1 MCPVRNEVV
10 QREADRVASA
20 CETTDE
26 LIDLIYAILLG
37 EASWQQFLDTL
48 AAGMPNGKTVM
59 VMHGIANPQEGYVPF
74 SAGFDDKA
82 IETYN
87 AHYADLNVWQPPLT
101 RQKAGI
107 GVTDDELLPSED
119 LVKSEFFNDY
129 LIPNEIQMMACARIG
144 SDKRYSFSV
153 AALSARADPELKTE
167 MADRLSGLGP
177 HLKRAFDYYR
187 REGSNRAATEIGA
200 ALLDALD
207 IGLVVIGDDARV
219 KTISDAGQ
227 AMLAEN
233 SPVRISPLGQFGFRD
248 AQLQTVLNGMLER
261 KYAGPKVVSL
271 FSHGTK
277 LNLIHVNKDHVS
289 LYFEGPTVIV
299 LMEQLGRGATAFDP
313 QLVSLVYGL
322 TKAETRAVSGIV
334 AGKSVDQIAQEASLS
349 RETIRVQM
357 KSLYA
362 KTGASSE
369 ADILRLLKFRPAP

>member
-1 MCPVRNEVV
+1 M
-10 QREADRVASA
+10 ASA

-48 AAGMPNGKTVM
+48 AAGIPNGKAVM
-59 VMHGIANPQEGYVPF
+59 AMHGIASPEEGYVPI
-74 SAGFDDKA
+74 SAGFDGKA

-87 AHYADLNVWQPPLT
+87 AHYAALNVWQPPLT
-101 RQKAGI
+101 RQRVGI
-107 GVTDDELLPSED
+107 GVIDNQLLSREELI
-119 LVKSEFFNDY
+119 KTEFFNDY
-129 LIPNEIQMMACARIG
+129 LIPNEIQVTACVKIG
-144 SDKRYSFSV
+144 SDRHHSFSV
-153 AALSARADPELKTE
+153 VALSAQTDLQLKINMASELTE
-167 MADRLSGLGP
+167 LGQ
-177 HLKRAFDYYR
+177 HLKRAFEFYKK
-187 REGSNRAATEIGA
+187 GPSNRAAAEMGA
-200 ALLDALD
+200 ALFDAID
-207 IGLVVIGDDARV
+207 IGLIVIGDGACV
-219 KTISDAGQ
+219 KTISAVGQ
-227 AMLAEN
+227 TMLAKN
-233 SPVRISPLGQFGFRD
+233 SPVRISPLGRFGFRD
-248 AQLQTVLNGMLER
+248 GQPQAALNGMLER

-277 LNLIHVNKDHVS
+277 LTLIQVNKDRVS

-313 QLVSLVYGL
+313 RLVSLVYGL
-322 TKAETRAVSGIV
+322 TKAEIRAVSGIV